1 MQHPKLF
8 FVYFAL
14 LSMLGFLA
22 TDMYLPA
29 FTAMQDYLATSANM
43 VSASLSLFL
52 AGFCCAQLFWG
63 PLSDKIGRRTVLVY
77 GLSVFTLSCLAVVWV
92 TDARVLLVL
101 RFLQACGVC
110 AAAVCWQ
117 SLVLDHFPKEK
128 AHKMFAAIMP
138 LVALSPALAPL
149 IGAWL
154 INHFDWQAIFVT
166 LTLISAVLLAL
177 TFYLLPPARL
187 PSLTKSEH
195 LPYKT
200 LLLQPQFTGNI
211 VIYAACSASFFAWLT
226 GSPFIMGQLGL
237 SPSEIGLSYIPQTV
251 TFLIGGFG
259 CRALL
264 NRFNGEQLLPWLLF
278 AYLVSV
284 STLLVVG
291 LWMTPSLTRLLVPF
305 SVMAMANGAIY
316 PIVVSKALKAFP
328 EHSGKAASVQNFT
341 QLGLCFLYSLWVS
354 SQIEQVVSI
363 TVIAMASTLILA
375 LIGYFTQAQANKPSR

>member
-8 FVYFAL
+8 FVYLAL

-29 FTAMQDYLATSANM
+29 FTAMQDYLGTTANM

-77 GLSVFTLSCLAVVWV
+77 GLSLFTLSCLAVVWV
-92 TDARVLLVL
+92 TDARVLLAL

-154 INHFDWQAIFVT
+154 ITHFDWQAIFGT
-166 LTLISAVLLAL
+166 LTLISTLLLGL
-177 TFYLLPPARL
+177 TFYLLPAQQL
-187 PSLTKSEH
+187 ASSKATGH

-200 LLLQPQFTGNI
+200 LLSQPQFTGNI
-211 VIYAACSASFFAWLT
+211 LIYAACSASFFAWLT

-264 NRFNGEQLLPWLLF
+264 NRFNGEQLLPWLLLCYLGSVL
-278 AYLVSV
+278 ALLVS
-284 STLLVVG
+284 G
-291 LWMTPSLTRLLVPF
+291 LWMTPSLWLLLTPF
-305 SVMAMANGAIY
+305 SVMAMSNGAIY

-341 QLGLCFLYSLWVS
+341 QLGVCFLYSLWVS
-354 SQIEQVVSI
+354 SQIDHMLSI
-363 TVIAMASTLILA
+363 TVIAMATTVVLA
-375 LIGYFTQAQANKPSR
+375 LIGYFYQASTERTSR

>member
-8 FVYFAL
+8 FVYLAL

-29 FTAMQDYLATSANM
+29 FTAIQESLSTTANK

-63 PLSDKIGRRTVLVY
+63 PLSDKIGRRSVLCC
-77 GLSVFTLSCLAVVWV
+77 GLALFTLSCLAVAWV
-92 TDARVLLVL
+92 SDARVLLVL
-101 RFLQACGVC
+101 RFLQATGVC

-149 IGAWL
+149 LGAWL
-154 INHFDWQAIFVT
+154 INHFDWQAIF
-166 LTLISAVLLAL
+166 LTLALLGGLLLVL
-177 TFYLLPPARL
+177 TCYLIPAQR
-187 PSLTKSEH
+187 PSHTEDIKS
-195 LPYKT
+195 LPYQQ
-200 LLLQPQFTGNI
+200 LLLQPTFIGNI
-211 VIYAACSASFFAWLT
+211 LIYAACSASFFAWLT

-237 SPSEIGLSYIPQTV
+237 TPSEIGLSYLPQTV

-264 NRFNGEQLLPWLLF
+264 NRFTGDQLLPWLL
-278 AYLVSV
+278 LVYCLSV
-284 STLLVVG
+284 LALMIVG
-291 LWMTPSLTRLLVPF
+291 WWMTPSLTLLLVPF
-305 SVMAMANGAIY
+305 SLMAMSNGAIY
-316 PIVVSKALKAFP
+316 PIVVSKALKVFP
-328 EHSGKAASVQNFT
+328 AHSGKAASVQNFV
-341 QLGLCFLYSLWVS
+341 QLGLCFIFSLWVS
-354 SQIEQVVSI
+354 SHISHVL
-363 TVIAMASTLILA
+363 TVTVTAMATTALLA
-375 LIGYFTQAQANKPSR
+375 FVGYFFQYSRTDSAD

>member
-8 FVYFAL
+8 FVYLAL

-29 FTAMQDYLATSANM
+29 FTAMQEYLLTSANM

-63 PLSDKIGRRTVLVY
+63 PLSDKIGRRTVLAY
-77 GLSVFTLSCLAVVWV
+77 GLTVFTLSCLAVVWV
-92 TDARVLLVL
+92 TDARILLLL

-154 INHFDWQAIFVT
+154 ITHFNWQAIFVT
-166 LTLISAVLLAL
+166 LTLISAVLLGL
-177 TFYLLPPARL
+177 TFYLLPSSQAQAPTVAGRL
-187 PSLTKSEH
+187 T
-195 LPYKT
+195 YKT
-200 LLLQPQFTGNI
+200 LLSQPQFTGNI
-211 VIYAACSASFFAWLT
+211 IIYAACSASFFAWLT

-278 AYLVSV
+278 VYLVSV
-284 STLLVVG
+284 SALLVVG
-291 LWMTPSLTRLLVPF
+291 LWMTPTLSRLLVPF
-305 SVMAMANGAIY
+305 SMMAMANGAIY

-341 QLGLCFLYSLWVS
+341 QLALCFLYSLWVS
-354 SQIEQVVSI
+354 SQIERVVSI
-363 TVIAMASTLILA
+363 TVVAMASTLLLA
-375 LIGYFTQAQANKPSR
+375 LIGYFYQASADKIAR

>member
-8 FVYFAL
+8 FIYLAL

-29 FTAMQDYLATSANM
+29 FTAMQDYLVTSANM

-63 PLSDKIGRRTVLVY
+63 PLSDKIGRRTVLLY
-77 GLSVFTLSCLAVVWV
+77 GLSIFTLSCLAVVWV
-92 TDARVLLVL
+92 KDARLLLAL

-128 AHKMFAAIMP
+128 AHKMFASIMP

-154 INHFDWQAIFVT
+154 LTHFDWQAIFTT
-166 LTLISAVLLAL
+166 LTLISGVLLGL
-177 TFYLLPPARL
+177 TLYLLPSTTRSTAVDVE
-187 PSLTKSEH
+187 SLS
-195 LPYKT
+195 YKT

-264 NRFNGEQLLPWLLF
+264 NRYQGEQLLPWLLL
-278 AYLVSV
+278 AYLISILG
-284 STLLVVG
+284 LLIVG
-291 LWMTPSLTRLLVPF
+291 LWLTPTLFSLLVPF
-305 SVMAMANGAIY
+305 CIMAMANGAIY

-354 SQIEQVVSI
+354 SQIEEVVTV
-363 TVIAMASTLILA
+363 TVIAMASTVILA
-375 LIGYFTQAQANKPSR
+375 LCGFFYQSSADNSPR

>member
-8 FVYFAL
+8 FVYLAL

-29 FTAMQDYLATSANM
+29 FTAMQEYLLTSANM

-63 PLSDKIGRRTVLVY
+63 PLSDKIGRRTVLAY
-77 GLSVFTLSCLAVVWV
+77 GLTVFTLSCLAVVWI
-92 TDARVLLVL
+92 TDARILLLL

-154 INHFDWQAIFVT
+154 ITHFDWQAIFAT
-166 LTLISAVLLAL
+166 LTLISAILLGL
-177 TFYLLPPARL
+177 TFYLLPSSQAQAPTVAGRL
-187 PSLTKSEH
+187 T
-195 LPYKT
+195 YKT
-200 LLLQPQFTGNI
+200 LLSQPQFTGNI
-211 VIYAACSASFFAWLT
+211 IIYAACSASFFAWLT

-278 AYLVSV
+278 VYLVSV
-284 STLLVVG
+284 SALLVVG
-291 LWMTPSLTRLLVPF
+291 LWMTPTLSRLLVPF
-305 SVMAMANGAIY
+305 SMMAMANGAIY
-316 PIVVSKALKAFP
+316 PIVVSKALKTFP
-328 EHSGKAASVQNFT
+328 QHSGKAASVQNFT
-341 QLGLCFLYSLWVS
+341 QLALCFLYSLWVS

-363 TVIAMASTLILA
+363 TVVAMASTLLLA
-375 LIGYFTQAQANKPSR
+375 LIGYFYQASADKIVR

>member
-8 FVYFAL
+8 FVYLAL

-29 FTAMQDYLATSANM
+29 FTAMQEYLLTSANM

-63 PLSDKIGRRTVLVY
+63 PLSDKIGRRTVLAY
-77 GLSVFTLSCLAVVWV
+77 GLTVFTLSCLAVVWV
-92 TDARVLLVL
+92 TDARILLLL

-154 INHFDWQAIFVT
+154 ITHFDWQAIFVT
-166 LTLISAVLLAL
+166 LTFISAILLGL
-177 TFYLLPPARL
+177 TFYLLPSSQAQAPTVAGRL
-187 PSLTKSEH
+187 T
-195 LPYKT
+195 YKT
-200 LLLQPQFTGNI
+200 LLSQPQFTGNI
-211 VIYAACSASFFAWLT
+211 IIYAACSASFFAWLT

-278 AYLVSV
+278 VYLVSV
-284 STLLVVG
+284 SALLVVG
-291 LWMTPSLTRLLVPF
+291 LWMTPTLSRLLVPF
-305 SVMAMANGAIY
+305 SMMAMANGAIY

-341 QLGLCFLYSLWVS
+341 QLALCFLYSLWVS

-363 TVIAMASTLILA
+363 TVIAMASTLLLA
-375 LIGYFTQAQANKPSR
+375 LIGYFYQASADKIVR

>member
-8 FVYFAL
+8 FVYLAL

-29 FTAMQDYLATSANM
+29 FTAMQEYLLTSANM

-63 PLSDKIGRRTVLVY
+63 PLSDKIGRRTVLAY
-77 GLSVFTLSCLAVVWV
+77 GLTVFTLSCLAVVWV
-92 TDARVLLVL
+92 TDARILLLL

-154 INHFDWQAIFVT
+154 ITHFDWQAIFVT
-166 LTLISAVLLAL
+166 LTLISAILLGL
-177 TFYLLPPARL
+177 TFYLLPSGQAQAPTVAGRL
-187 PSLTKSEH
+187 T
-195 LPYKT
+195 YKT
-200 LLLQPQFTGNI
+200 LLSQPQFTGNI
-211 VIYAACSASFFAWLT
+211 IIYAACSASFFAWLT

-278 AYLVSV
+278 VYLVSV
-284 STLLVVG
+284 SALLVVG
-291 LWMTPSLTRLLVPF
+291 LWMTPTLSRLLVPF
-305 SVMAMANGAIY
+305 SMMAMANGAIY
-316 PIVVSKALKAFP
+316 PIVVSKALKTFP
-328 EHSGKAASVQNFT
+328 EHSGKAASVQNFV
-341 QLGLCFLYSLWVS
+341 QLALCFLYSLWVS
-354 SQIEQVVSI
+354 SQIERVVNI
-363 TVIAMASTLILA
+363 TVVAMASTLLLA
-375 LIGYFTQAQANKPSR
+375 LIGYFYQASADKIVR

>member
-8 FVYFAL
+8 FIYLAL

-29 FTAMQDYLATSANM
+29 FSAMQHSLSTSATM

-63 PLSDKIGRRTVLVY
+63 PLSDKIGRRKVLLY
-77 GLSVFTLSCLAVVWV
+77 GLSLFTLSCLAVVWV
-92 TDARVLLVL
+92 RDARILLVL
-101 RFLQACGVC
+101 RFLQASGVC

-117 SLVLDHFPKEK
+117 SLVLDHYPKEK

-154 INHFDWQAIFVT
+154 ITHFTWQVIFLV
-166 LTLISAVLLAL
+166 LMLISLVLLIFTVL
-177 TFYLLPPARL
+177 LLPANR
-187 PSLTKSEH
+187 PSAKATETILS
-195 LPYKT
+195 YKQ
-200 LLLQPQFTGNI
+200 LLSQPIFTGN
-211 VIYAACSASFFAWLT
+211 VLIYAACSASFFAWLT

-237 SPSEIGLSYIPQTV
+237 NPNEIGLSYIPQTI

-264 NRFNGEQLLPWLLF
+264 NRYRGEQLLPGLLF
-278 AYLVSV
+278 FYAISIIA
-284 STLLVVG
+284 LLIVG
-291 LWMTPSLTRLLVPF
+291 LWMTPSLTLLLIPF
-305 SVMAMANGAIY
+305 SVMAMSNGAIY
-316 PIVVSKALKAFP
+316 PIVVSKALKTFP
-328 EHSGKAASVQNFT
+328 QHSGKAASVQNFT

-354 SQIEQVVSI
+354 SQVYHALSI
-363 TVIAMASTLILA
+363 TVIAMATTVILS
-375 LIGYFTQAQANKPSR
+375 LVGYLYQAKSSSS